1 MPGAADLPARLGV
14 VLAVIY
20 AIFNEGYASAAREDW
35 TGPSAATT
43 PSGSAGGRSRC
54 SRSTPRPAAWWP

>member
-20 AIFNEGYASAAREDW
+20 AIFNEGYASAAGEDW

-43 PSGSAGGRSRC
+43 PSGSAGG
-54 SRSTPRPAAWWP
+54 